1 MRECRSD
8 ADSPRAR
15 RGKSLLRERENSDR
29 RRAVPEPVFLRVPDE
44 AVPQVPRQLAGFAND
59 SLSLNRL

>member
-1 MRECRSD
+1 LLIRRVARGAVSRYCMHEKIRTAGVWFPKPFFS
-8 ADSPRAR
+8 RA
-15 RGKSLLRERENSDR
+15 L
-29 RRAVPEPVFLRVPDE
+29 DE